1 MQRPCGFR
9 AQVLPRLTSKS
20 LDGDLRNENP
30 DSGKEE
36 DEVVRSDSDLSTQDD
51 SDDDEVHPGQRQVVR
66 GGSSGGSSSSSVG
79 GSLRGK
85 SRYLFY

>member
-36 DEVVRSDSDLSTQDD
+36 DEVVRSDSDSSTQGD
-51 SDDDEVHPGQRQVVR
+51 SDDEVHPGQRQVVR
-66 GGSSGGSSSSSVG
+66 GGSSGCSTSSSVG